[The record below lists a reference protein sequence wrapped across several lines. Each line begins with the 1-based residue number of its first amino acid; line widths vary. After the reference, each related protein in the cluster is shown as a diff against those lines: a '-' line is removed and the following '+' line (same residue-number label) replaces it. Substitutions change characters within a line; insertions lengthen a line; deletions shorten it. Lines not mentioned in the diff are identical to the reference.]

1 MEMNAISSINF
12 NARTSRKKRPKIML
26 NKTNISKMTD
36 DEKHSWVAG
45 FVMGSALSAAVLG
58 GGTSVYNNYEK
69 KDLLNEFKEEYKQ
82 DDTKGLKIEDINE
95 DGVPEIILEKKD
107 GDAYIYDMNN
117 YEVGIKMGDEIV
129 PEIR

>member
-45 FVMGSALSAAVLG
+45 FVIGSALSAAVLD

-117 YEVGIKMGDEIV
+117 YDVGIRMGDEIV

>member
-1 MEMNAISSINF
+1 MEMNSISSINF

-45 FVMGSALSAAVLG
+45 FVIGSALSAAVLG

>member
-1 MEMNAISSINF
+1 MPDFSI
-12 NARTSRKKRPKIML
+12 
-26 NKTNISKMTD
+26 
-36 DEKHSWVAG
+36 
-45 FVMGSALSAAVLG
+45 FVSLPFPAVFCSALSAAVLD

>member
-12 NARTSRKKRPKIML
+12 NARTSRKKRLKIML

-36 DEKHSWVAG
+36 DEKHSWIAG
-45 FVMGSALSAAVLG
+45 FVVGSALSAAVLG
-58 GGTSVYNNYEK
+58 GGMTAYDKYQK
-69 KDLLNEFKEEYKQ
+69 KDLLNEFKKEYKQ
-82 DDTKGLKIEDINE
+82 DDTKGLEIKDINE
-95 DGVPEIILEKKD
+95 DEIPEIILEKKD

-117 YEVGIKMGDEIV
+117 YDVGIKMGDEIV

>member
-45 FVMGSALSAAVLG
+45 FVIGSALSAAVLG

-82 DDTKGLKIEDINE
+82 DHTKGLKIEDINE

>member
-45 FVMGSALSAAVLG
+45 FVIGSALSAAVLG
-58 GGTSVYNNYEK
+58 AGTSVYNNYAK

-107 GDAYIYDMNN
+107 GDSYIYDMNN
-117 YEVGIKMGDEIV
+117 YEVGMKMGDEIV

>member
-45 FVMGSALSAAVLG
+45 FVIGSALSAAVLG
-58 GGTSVYNNYEK
+58 GGTSVYNNYAK

-117 YEVGIKMGDEIV
+117 YEAGIKMGDEIV

>member
-12 NARTSRKKRPKIML
+12 NARTSRKKRPKIIL

>member
-45 FVMGSALSAAVLG
+45 FVIGSALSAAVLG

-117 YEVGIKMGDEIV
+117 YDVGIRMGDEIV

>member
-45 FVMGSALSAAVLG
+45 FVIGSALSAAVLG
-58 GGTSVYNNYEK
+58 AGTSVYNNYAK

-82 DDTKGLKIEDINE
+82 DDTKGLEIKDINE
-95 DGVPEIILEKKD
+95 DEIPEIILEKKD

-117 YEVGIKMGDEIV
+117 YDVGIRMGDEIV

>member
-45 FVMGSALSAAVLG
+45 FVIGSALSAAVLG

>member
-45 FVMGSALSAAVLG
+45 FVIGSALSAAVLG
-58 GGTSVYNNYEK
+58 GGTSLYNNYEK

-117 YEVGIKMGDEIV
+117 YAVGIKMGDEIV

>member
-45 FVMGSALSAAVLG
+45 FVIGSALSAAVLG
-58 GGTSVYNNYEK
+58 AGTSVYNNYEK

-117 YEVGIKMGDEIV
+117 YEAGIKMGDEIV

>member
-45 FVMGSALSAAVLG
+45 FVIGSALSAAVLG
-58 GGTSVYNNYEK
+58 GGTSVYNNYDK

>member
-45 FVMGSALSAAVLG
+45 FVIGSALSAAVLG
-58 GGTSVYNNYEK
+58 AGTSVYNNYAK

>member
-45 FVMGSALSAAVLG
+45 FVIGSALSAAVLG
-58 GGTSVYNNYEK
+58 AGTSVYNNYAK

-82 DDTKGLKIEDINE
+82 DDTKGLEIKDINE
-95 DGVPEIILEKKD
+95 DGIPEIILEKKD

-117 YEVGIKMGDEIV
+117 YDVGIRMGDEIV

>member
-45 FVMGSALSAAVLG
+45 FVIGSALSAAVLG

-107 GDAYIYDMNN
+107 GDDYIYDMNN

>member
-45 FVMGSALSAAVLG
+45 FVIGSALSAAVLG
-58 GGTSVYNNYEK
+58 GGTSLYNNYEK

-117 YEVGIKMGDEIV
+117 YDVGIRMGDEIV

>member
-45 FVMGSALSAAVLG
+45 FVIGSALSAAVLG
-58 GGTSVYNNYEK
+58 GGTSLYNNYEK

-117 YEVGIKMGDEIV
+117 YEVGIKMGDEIA